1 MRKKLI
7 ILTLLP
13 LTITLITAGIV
24 GMHSV
29 SNTVTSLAASGQ
41 SAASELVCS
50 QVNYEI
56 KSFQN
61 LVTQRAESITLND
74 FLVTVTDRDNI
85 DSNEY
90 YSYAIGELD
99 SAVSEYRSIINDG
112 FIASFDKPDIIFS
125 NSASGWSGAADF
137 NIKNMPY
144 YQPLYK
150 GRKTVCVTDPYEN
163 PADGKTVITV
173 AGAVK
178 SPNSGEVIGAIGV
191 NIDIRSIGQ
200 IVSDT
205 SAKSSNTVLITGN
218 DDIIIYSTDTE
229 DVMNTV
235 SAMRLTVG
243 ETIGSLYTFKL
254 KDRKM
259 IGSYSGIDG
268 TDWNVYV
275 LSPYST
281 ITDLVQH
288 NAGQTVIIYAAMLL
302 VIILIMTIMA
312 GVLSAPIS
320 DYTEKIRKINF
331 NIEPDKELEA
341 DSLFEP
347 KGYYEIELLGKSFN
361 DLLKRNSEM
370 VKQLREM
377 NLKSERERRLYQTAL
392 ESSSDVVFEYDIQTD
407 MLITYGSF
415 FDESVPKTQQIRLSG
430 FLNKLSSSA
439 DNNAVVKQK
448 AAMFFSGQYDEP
460 VQICQSYIKHREK
473 KSVWVVFE
481 GTAVSDGGVPV
492 KIIGKV
498 RNINDVMLLKNEAE
512 TDALTGFLNKIS
524 TENHITSYISS
535 RPADGDG
542 TVQAMA
548 LIDIDNFKSVNDK
561 LGHHVGDEALKE
573 VSSKL
578 RSIFRSGDILGRIGG
593 DEFMVFMTNV
603 PDIEAVRSIC
613 SRINKSIK
621 KDYPC
626 KDGCITISCSIGV
639 ALYPVHGESFAELYS
654 NADIAMYVTKSGGKN
669 GFTIF
674 DGQERVEYKSQRID

>member
-1 MRKKLI
+1 
-7 ILTLLP
+7 
-13 LTITLITAGIV
+13 
-24 GMHSV
+24 
-29 SNTVTSLAASGQ
+29 
-41 SAASELVCS
+41 
-50 QVNYEI
+50 
-56 KSFQN
+56 
-61 LVTQRAESITLND
+61 
-74 FLVTVTDRDNI
+74 
-85 DSNEY
+85 
-90 YSYAIGELD
+90 
-99 SAVSEYRSIINDG
+99 
-112 FIASFDKPDIIFS
+112 
-125 NSASGWSGAADF
+125 
-137 NIKNMPY
+137 
-144 YQPLYK
+144 
-150 GRKTVCVTDPYEN
+150 
-163 PADGKTVITV
+163 
-173 AGAVK
+173 
-178 SPNSGEVIGAIGV
+178 
-191 NIDIRSIGQ
+191 
-200 IVSDT
+200 
-205 SAKSSNTVLITGN
+205 
-218 DDIIIYSTDTE
+218 
-229 DVMNTV
+229 
-235 SAMRLTVG
+235 
-243 ETIGSLYTFKL
+243 
-254 KDRKM
+254 
-259 IGSYSGIDG
+259 
-268 TDWNVYV
+268 
-275 LSPYST
+275 
-281 ITDLVQH
+281 
-288 NAGQTVIIYAAMLL
+288 
-302 VIILIMTIMA
+302 
-312 GVLSAPIS
+312 
-320 DYTEKIRKINF
+320 
-331 NIEPDKELEA
+331 
-341 DSLFEP
+341 
-347 KGYYEIELLGKSFN
+347 
-361 DLLKRNSEM
+361 M

-535 RPADGDG
+535 RPADGNG

-674 DGQERVEYKSQRID
+674 DGQERVEYKSQRLD

>member
-13 LTITLITAGIV
+13 LTVTLITAGII

-137 NIKNMPY
+137 NVKNMPY

-150 GRKTVCVTDPYEN
+150 SRKTVCVTDPYEN

-243 ETIGSLYTFKL
+243 ETIGSLYTFSL

-288 NAGQTVIIYAAMLL
+288 NAGQTVIVYVTMLL

-460 VQICQSYIKHREK
+460 VQISQSYIKHREK

-535 RPADGDG
+535 RPVDGDG

-613 SRINKSIK
+613 SRVNKSIK

-674 DGQERVEYKSQRID
+674 DGQERVEYKSQRLD